1 MERKEILENIRKQFK
16 QLFSSSYET
25 MPVSTADG
33 KNFLIMGEGLEIG
46 YQIVEVG
53 EDNIQTPVADGEYN
67 LSDGTKI
74 GIVGGLIN
82 AIMAPEAP
90 KGEESPIE
98 VATVEM
104 EEMPMEEKPEEKPE
118 GPDSAGQ
125 SPDTSSMEK
134 RVADLEAQLQ
144 EVMKM
149 LSDTM
154 GSCGTLKDKQM
165 EMSSQLKKIS
175 EEPSGTSITVK
186 KMVQNTESRKV
197 MVLDEI
203 RDIQKKMNKG

>member
-1 MERKEILENIRKQFK
+1 MIMERKEILENIRKQFK

-118 GPDSAGQ
+118 GPD
-125 SPDTSSMEK
+125 MEK

-154 GSCGTLKDKQM
+154 GSCGTIRETQM

-175 EEPSGTSITVK
+175 EEPSGASITVK